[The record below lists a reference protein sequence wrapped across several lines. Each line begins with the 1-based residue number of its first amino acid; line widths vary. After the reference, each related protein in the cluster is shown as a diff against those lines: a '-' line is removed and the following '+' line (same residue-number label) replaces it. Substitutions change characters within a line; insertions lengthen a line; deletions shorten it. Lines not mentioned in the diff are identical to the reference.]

1 MRTQSDPPLI
11 GFLAII
17 STMIRHSIKTLS
29 TTIPVEVTIQD
40 SVNGVCTLVVQ
51 NLHDN
56 YNVYIG
62 NSNVSSSDY
71 GFLLFPKQAFTI
83 ELRPHDRL
91 YAIGQSTSTIACMS
105 IERAT

>member
-17 STMIRHSIKTLS
+17 GIMIRHSIKTLS
-29 TTIPVEVTIQD
+29 TSSPTEITINDTI
-40 SVNGVCTLVVQ
+40 NGVCTLVVQ
-51 NLHDN
+51 NIDTVS
-56 YNVYIG
+56 NVYLG
-62 NSNVSSSDY
+62 NSSVSSSDY

-83 ELRPHDRL
+83 ELRPYDRL
-91 YAIGQSTSTIACMS
+91 YAIGESTTNIACMS